1 MEALV
6 KGIYILTLRLVKF
19 LIPRIVAAFKVS
31 QLGDDEDEPI
41 ISSAD
46 LLSATGLQSLATGM
60 MGDYLYNLMTNDAG
74 RVMMLIT
81 LNRNTY
87 VHIVAVGSRSG
98 LQSRLSLGSARQWLE
113 PVSLE
118 GDFPD
123 HFEMYCSKGAQM
135 QTRQVF
141 GPETMA
147 KFVDFCKSY
156 NFELFNESV
165 YISVAE
171 NAEDSSDETSMV
183 TDITNFLEHN
193 RRVLDSI

>member
-1 MEALV
+1 MKYLAR
-6 KGIYILTLRLVKF
+6 KI
-19 LIPRIVAAFKVS
+19 AASFKTS
-31 QLGDDEDEPI
+31 QLGNDEDEPI

-46 LLSATGLQSLATGM
+46 LLGATGLQSMATGM
-60 MGDYLYNLMTNDAG
+60 MGDYLYNLMTNDVG
-74 RVMMLIT
+74 RVMMMIT

-87 VHIVAVGSRSG
+87 IHIVAIGSHSG
-98 LQSRLSLGSARQWLE
+98 LQSSLKLGSARQWLE

-123 HFEMYCSKGAQM
+123 HFEMYCSKGAQV

-171 NAEDSSDETSMV
+171 NADDPDDDTSMV
-183 TDITNFLEHN
+183 ADITNFLEHN
-193 RRVLDSI
+193 RKVFERL